1 MSEAASGAPT
11 AAADAGGAP
20 SAPVLR
26 ALVGPPADPVREVE
40 VDGCLSLY
48 RRDVDH
54 VVVLNETASD
64 VWRLADG
71 TLHDDEIVAL
81 LASAYGLEPATIDGE
96 VRATL
101 ARLVHEGFLTLDLR

>member
-1 MSEAASGAPT
+1 MSDPATALPTDAVAPART
-11 AAADAGGAP
+11 GAGGP
-20 SAPVLR
+20 RVRPPAPV
-26 ALVGPPADPVREVE
+26 VREVE

-48 RRDVDH
+48 RRDVDQ

-71 TLHDDEIVAL
+71 TLDDDEIVAL
-81 LASAYGLEPATIDGE
+81 LAAAYGVAPEIIGDE

-101 ARLVHEGFLTLDLR
+101 ARLVQEGFLTLDLR

>member
-1 MSEAASGAPT
+1 MTDPAVASP
-11 AAADAGGAP
+11 ADP
-20 SAPVLR
+20 SAPPRARGDRGPR
-26 ALVGPPADPVREVE
+26 ALVSPPTDAVREVD

-48 RRDVDH
+48 RRDVDR

-71 TLHDDEIVAL
+71 TLHDDEIVVL
-81 LASAYGLEPATIDGE
+81 LASAYGVAVEAIEDD

-101 ARLVHEGFLTLDLR
+101 LRLVQEGFLTLDLR

>member
-1 MSEAASGAPT
+1 MADSAVAPSTGARATGAP
-11 AAADAGGAP
+11 AGP
-20 SAPVLR
+20 R
-26 ALVGPPADPVREVE
+26 RLVCPPADTVREVE

-48 RRDVDH
+48 RRDVDR

-71 TLHDDEIVAL
+71 TLHDDEIVDL
-81 LASAYGLEPATIDGE
+81 LAAAYGVGPDSIGDD

-101 ARLVHEGFLTLDLR
+101 ARLVQEGFLTLDLR

>member
-1 MSEAASGAPT
+1 MSDAVAGAP
-11 AAADAGGAP
+11 ADAPRAGTP
-20 SAPVLR
+20 TEPVR
-26 ALVGPPADPVREVE
+26 RSLVSPPADAVREVE

-81 LASAYGLEPATIDGE
+81 LALAYGVRPATIDAE

-101 ARLVHEGFLTLDLR
+101 SRLVTEGFLTLDLR